1 MATDVTP
8 SLERLA
14 TRIRKEQRAIEAALT
29 SIAAHVMAA
38 GDLLIEAKKKLPH
51 GQWLPWLTIHC
62 EISERTAQ
70 VYMQL
75 ARKRTEIE
83 ANPQRA
89 ADLTDLTVRKML
101 TMVAP
106 PSAKVVEM
114 ITPGRIANPHG
125 APASEAFSM
134 AALNVELQEN
144 ILRGQAVLAEEAHKP
159 GGVRSLLG
167 MAADYVASFAP
178 AAPLPAADAEAE
190 ALEAFANAIIEA
202 HQDAGED
209 GEQIRDSLFDV
220 AELLLLCEHPV
231 RWAGYLRARGK
242 EIAAAAESSA
252 DAQTMKLSGGGK

>member
-1 MATDVTP
+1 MGTQLST
-8 SLERLA
+8 SLEGLA

-75 ARKRTEIE
+75 ARKRIEIE

-106 PSAKVVEM
+106 PSAKVVEL
-114 ITPGRIANPHG
+114 ITPGRIANPRG

-144 ILRGQAVLAEEAHKP
+144 IVRGQAVLAEQAHKP
-159 GGVRSLLG
+159 GCGKSLLG
-167 MAADYVASFAP
+167 MATDCAP
-178 AAPLPAADAEAE
+178 TRTPPPPQPPAPP
-190 ALEAFANAIIEA
+190 
-202 HQDAGED
+202 
-209 GEQIRDSLFDV
+209 
-220 AELLLLCEHPV
+220 
-231 RWAGYLRARGK
+231 
-242 EIAAAAESSA
+242 AESA
-252 DAQTMKLSGGGK
+252 AMAA

>member
-1 MATDVTP
+1 MATDLSP
-8 SLERLA
+8 SLEGLA
-14 TRIRKEQRAIEAALT
+14 TRIRNEQRAIEAALT

-51 GQWLPWLTIHC
+51 GEWLPWLTLHC

-106 PSAKVVEM
+106 PSAKVVEL
-114 ITPGRIANPHG
+114 ITPGRIANPRG

-144 ILRGQAVLAEEAHKP
+144 IVRGQAVLAEQAHKP
-159 GGVRSLLG
+159 GGVKSLLG
-167 MAADYVASFAP
+167 MATDYAANWIRPAP
-178 AAPLPAADAEAE
+178 QLPAADAEAE
-190 ALEAFANAIIEA
+190 ALEAFANAIVEA

-209 GEQIRDSLFDV
+209 PEMIRDSLFEV
-220 AELLLLCEHPV
+220 AELLLCCDHPV

-242 EIAAAAESSA
+242 EIAAESSA
-252 DAQTMKLSGGGK
+252 DAQTMKLKSGG

>member
-1 MATDVTP
+1 MGTQLSN
-8 SLERLA
+8 SLESLA

-51 GQWLPWLTIHC
+51 GEWLPWLTLHC
-62 EISERTAQ
+62 EVSERTAQ

-101 TMVAP
+101 TMGAP
-106 PSAKVVEM
+106 PPAKVVEM
-114 ITPGRIANPHG
+114 ITPHRIANPRG

-144 ILRGQAVLAEEAHKP
+144 IVRGQAVLAEQAHKP
-159 GGVRSLLG
+159 GGVKSLLG
-167 MAADYVASFAP
+167 MATDYAANWIRPAP
-178 AAPLPAADAEAE
+178 QLPAADAEAE
-190 ALEAFANAIIEA
+190 ALAAFANALVEA
-202 HQDAGED
+202 DQDAGED
-209 GEQIRDSLFDV
+209 PETIRHSRVDV
-220 AELLLLCEHPV
+220 AELLLSCGHPL
-231 RWAGYLRARGK
+231 RWAGDLPAG
-242 EIAAAAESSA
+242 
-252 DAQTMKLSGGGK
+252 